1 MRMAAMTSLST
12 KILLTLAGLTPYV
25 VVGQP
30 VSNPSGTLP
39 VYVSRQDCARLVAH
53 RPDPGVAYQPGT
65 DVHGRYVAPAD
76 LPSDSNL
83 KLLPDRVTFDLKVN
97 PLAYGGGAANPN
109 SGRFGN
115 TNVPVA
121 KIEVDLLSGA
131 VKING
136 ESLDGEQTRIVTEA
150 CRQASHP

>member
-12 KILLTLAGLTPYV
+12 KILLTLAGVAPYL

-30 VSNPSGTLP
+30 VSSQPATMP

-83 KLLPDRVTFDLKVN
+83 KLLPDRVTFDLKLN
-97 PLAYGGGAANPN
+97 PLAYGGAAANPN
-109 SGRFGN
+109 GGRFAN
-115 TNVPVA
+115 TNVPLA

-150 CRQASHP
+150 CRAAGYR